1 MTLEERLERLAA
13 AADAA
18 DRIGLEAPAASARVV
33 VDDARRRAGFPGDVY
48 VLALAGG
55 TGVGKS
61 SVLNALAGRTVSAV
75 RAVRPTTD
83 QPVAWV
89 ADGRREALEPLLAWL
104 GVTHVAAHADD
115 RLSGV
120 AILDLPD
127 VDSVR
132 TEHRA
137 AVDALLPRIDAIAW
151 VVDPE
156 KYDDERLHAY
166 LRTLSPHAVR
176 LRFVLN
182 KIDRLTDAE
191 RAAVTEDLT
200 RRLIDD
206 GIPATVVHA
215 VSAATGEG
223 VDVLRDALASAADA
237 KAVIIDKLTTDVA
250 EAAASLARAAAVDSA
265 HPGRPLV
272 PEERQRSAIDEAVSG
287 ALAVVDPPG
296 LARQVQA
303 AVLGRARR
311 TGGSLLGRVVGL
323 LGWLTGQQRRR
334 ADPAGYLRDW
344 RRRGSLGRVVN
355 PVHALLLEAATA
367 MPPASRPGVLAA
379 LGADELEPA
388 TSRVLDGVARD
399 AVADLRIRGSW
410 LWLPIG
416 AVQLVTGAI
425 FVFAVAWYV
434 TLFVSA
440 GSVPVATIELPLLGP
455 VPLPLVLLAGSVI
468 VSAVLGL
475 ILSLHAGWLGRRQ
488 GRRLASRVRTEVEE
502 AVRTEGLAGLYR
514 IEEARRAIAVAA
526 AAAAS
531 ASAE

>member
-1 MTLEERLERLAA
+1 MTLEKRLERLGA

-18 DRIGLEAPAASARVV
+18 AGIGLDGPAHAAREVV
-33 VDDARRRAGFPGDVY
+33 ETARRRVGFPGDVY

-61 SVLNALAGRTVSAV
+61 SILNALAGRTVSAV

-83 QPVAWV
+83 EPVAWV
-89 ADGRREALEPLLAWL
+89 ASDRVDELRPLLEWL
-104 GVTHVAAHADD
+104 GVRHVASHADE

-137 AVDALLPRIDAIAW
+137 AVDALLPRIDAVAW

-156 KYDDERLHAY
+156 KYDDERLHQY
-166 LRTLSPHAVR
+166 LRSLAPHAAR

-182 KIDRLTDAE
+182 KTDRLTEAD
-191 RAAVTEDLT
+191 RGAVASDLE
-200 RRLIDD
+200 RRLAADAIMTPRID
-206 GIPATVVHA
+206 A
-215 VSAATGEG
+215 VSAATGDG
-223 VDVLRDALASAADA
+223 MDGLRQALAGAADA
-237 KAVIIDKLTTDVA
+237 KAVVIDKLSTDVA
-250 EAAASLARAAAVDSA
+250 AAATALGRAAAVDRA
-265 HPGRPLV
+265 DPDRRLV
-272 PEERQRSAIDEAVSG
+272 PEERERAAIDEAVEG

-323 LGWLTGQQRRR
+323 LGWMTGQQRRR

-355 PVHALLLEAATA
+355 PVHRLLVEAAA
-367 MPPASRPGVLAA
+367 ALPPASRPAVLAA
-379 LGADELEPA
+379 LGAADLEA
-388 TSRVLDGVARD
+388 ETARVLDRVSRD
-399 AVADLRIRGSW
+399 AAGEVRIGGSW

-416 AVQLVTGAI
+416 AVQLVVGAI

-434 TLFVSA
+434 TLFVSG
-440 GSVPVATIELPLLGP
+440 GSVPVATIEVPVLGP

-488 GRRLASRVRTEVEE
+488 GRRLASRVRE
-502 AVRTEGLAGLYR
+502 AVEVAVREQGLAGLHR
-514 IEEARRAIAVAA
+514 VEAARAVI
-526 AAAAS
+526 AAS
-531 ASAE
+531 VLAE